1 MNGIKTGKVV
11 LRQLMYTT
19 KKMRI
24 RNKGRFGGKYVKGD
38 TVLKFKSNQM
48 LFVSDQQIQ
57 ILLT

>member
-19 KKMRI
+19 KKMKI

-38 TVLKFKSNQM
+38 TVIN
-48 LFVSDQQIQ
+48 
-57 ILLT
+57 